1 MHLAEEFL
9 EARFLDLAQFVGVVA
24 EQQGQ
29 FVDCG
34 RGGCG
39 ECGVGT
45 EGGKQREDAR
55 LELDRN
61 VCGHLGGG
69 DHFHARVR
77 GGRVGDRFVE
87 QVC

>member
-1 MHLAEEFL
+1 VHLAEEFL

-45 EGGKQREDAR
+45 EGGEQREHAS
-55 LELDRN
+55 LELDRY

-69 DHFHARVR
+69 DHFHAGVR
-77 GGRVGDRFVE
+77 CGRVGDRVVE